1 MELNKQCNRCDRIF
15 TDNSHAW
22 DMELDWDKYIPE
34 ECRVVNDMCDG
45 CFDNWNVDLVDYI
58 WHLEKDIQN
67 KIPHKYLEPYMEVII
82 CILEAEKIRRT

>member
-34 ECRVVNDMCDG
+34 ECRVVNDM
-45 CFDNWNVDLVDYI
+45 
-58 WHLEKDIQN
+58 
-67 KIPHKYLEPYMEVII
+67 
-82 CILEAEKIRRT
+82 